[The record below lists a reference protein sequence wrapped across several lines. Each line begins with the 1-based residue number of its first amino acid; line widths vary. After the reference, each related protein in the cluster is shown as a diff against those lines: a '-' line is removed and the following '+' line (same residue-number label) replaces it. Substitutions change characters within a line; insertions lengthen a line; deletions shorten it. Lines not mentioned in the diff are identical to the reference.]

1 MKRKKETARMA
12 IAPEIRTVNIARG
25 SFIAFSHFFLT
36 STVESRMRCNM
47 SFRSESATKA
57 RSTEVQILI
66 TDKKNAGSKSSIQM

>member
-12 IAPEIRTVNIARG
+12 IAPEIRTVNIARR
-25 SFIAFSHFFLT
+25 SFIVFSHFFLT

-47 SFRSESATKA
+47 SFRKESATKA